1 MAEKY
6 RAAGIL
12 IYGDPRQYAP
22 AKKFP
27 TGRWLPDDGVQR
39 GSIKSGKGLP
49 YGDPMSG
56 GYPAKCIF
64 IYSFLFIQEV
74 PGLSE
79 KIFAGENIPRNIP
92 WKSDE
97 F

>member
-6 RAAGIL
+6 GAAGIL

-22 AKKFP
+22 TGKFP
-27 TGRWLPDDGVQR
+27 NGRWLPDDGVQR

-56 GYPAKCIF
+56 GYPAKCIIIF
-64 IYSFLFIQEV
+64 I
-74 PGLSE
+74 
-79 KIFAGENIPRNIP
+79 IFDL
-92 WKSDE
+92 KLVCS
-97 F
+97 